1 MRKRKVVDGVTVNCV
16 AGTHVVSL
24 GMDLTDERRKGCHGF
39 AIQRED
45 LTEDERTWLRG
56 LKTFEETDPG
66 LGPGESVSSRDHP
79 FQTFQWADYSA
90 KPDHDYAYT
99 VIPLYGTPDKLERG
113 PQVKVPI
120 QTEPELGKPH
130 SVFFNRGAIAS
141 QEYARRFLNI
151 APDKLEGDQQTAAYL
166 WLSRGLREALLAF
179 IARATGPQ
187 FSLHGAMY
195 EFRWPEVLGALGD
208 ADARGVD
215 THIVYDGIPS
225 QDAKKPNEDAI
236 AAAGI
241 GGPDGICEPYTQ
253 GTLMHNKFLVLSKN
267 GKPQAVWTGST
278 NISENGLFGQLNVG
292 HIVDDPTAAAAYL
305 DYWQQLS
312 DDTAT
317 KELRVWVGDHSPPV
331 AVPPPKATTTLMS
344 PRQGFSVLDS
354 YAEIATTARPLFMTF
369 AFGMDERFRRVY
381 EQDDGVMR
389 IALMEKEGN
398 GPALKKAKEFIR
410 KLRKRPNVLVAVG
423 KHDPGNSL
431 DRWQKER
438 ADGIGRNVDWV
449 HTKFM
454 LIDPLSNDPIVV
466 TGSANFSENSTNV
479 NNENMLVIRGDRRVA
494 DIYLGE
500 FMRSFQHHAFRE
512 ALTFDNAPRSHLI
525 TKPAEWQAGHF
536 DPGNERFLRRT
547 YFAQTG

>member
-1 MRKRKVVDGVTVNCV
+1 
-16 AGTHVVSL
+16 
-24 GMDLTDERRKGCHGF
+24 MDLTDERRKGCHGF

-56 LKTFEETDPG
+56 LKTFEETDPA

-99 VIPLYGTPDKLERG
+99 VIPLYGTPNKLERG

-215 THIVYDGIPS
+215 THIVYDGIPG
-225 QDAKKPNEDAI
+225 QDAKEPNEDAI

-241 GGPDGICEPYTQ
+241 GGPNGICEPYTH

-292 HIVDDPTAAAAYL
+292 HIVDDPP
-305 DYWQQLS
+305 
-312 DDTAT
+312 
-317 KELRVWVGDHSPPV
+317 LRPRTWTTGSSSP
-331 AVPPPKATTTLMS
+331 TTRRRRS
-344 PRQGFSVLDS
+344 CASGS
-354 YAEIATTARPLFMTF
+354 ATTARRSPC
-369 AFGMDERFRRVY
+369 RPRR
-381 EQDDGVMR
+381 
-389 IALMEKEGN
+389 
-398 GPALKKAKEFIR
+398 P
-410 KLRKRPNVLVAVG
+410 
-423 KHDPGNSL
+423 
-431 DRWQKER
+431 
-438 ADGIGRNVDWV
+438 
-449 HTKFM
+449 
-454 LIDPLSNDPIVV
+454 
-466 TGSANFSENSTNV
+466 
-479 NNENMLVIRGDRRVA
+479 RR
-494 DIYLGE
+494 
-500 FMRSFQHHAFRE
+500 R
-512 ALTFDNAPRSHLI
+512 
-525 TKPAEWQAGHF
+525 
-536 DPGNERFLRRT
+536 
-547 YFAQTG
+547 